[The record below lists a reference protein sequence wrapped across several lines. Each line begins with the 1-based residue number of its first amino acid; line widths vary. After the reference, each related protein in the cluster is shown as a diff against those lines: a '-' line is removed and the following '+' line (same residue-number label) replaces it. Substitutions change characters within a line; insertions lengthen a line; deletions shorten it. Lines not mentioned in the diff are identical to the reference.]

1 MSPISSEPS
10 VPITSASEECGE
22 GVTPRYNKAV
32 EPWLNGGREAFDNN
46 NFTIVD
52 SSGVEIFKKIDKV
65 SGTYYPMRDSCHK
78 PGDPKEGCKE
88 TGLLYYDEDFIWMK
102 QKNHYIL
109 RDTDGSVIL
118 DNTIDGTLN
127 YTRSAEKLGC
137 VKHPYRLGLKCHVVS
152 TARSAA
158 TRWEATGT

>member
-1 MSPISSEPS
+1 M
-10 VPITSASEECGE
+10 
-22 GVTPRYNKAV
+22 TPRYNKAV

-52 SSGVEIFKKIDKV
+52 SSGVENFKKIDRV

-109 RDTDGSVIL
+109 KDTDGSVIL

-137 VKHPYRLGLKCHVVS
+137 AKHPYRLGLKCHVGS

-158 TRWEATGT
+158 TRWAATGT